1 LKDSQIAITTE
12 DGRTYYNMTGK
23 DNPCQGCNA
32 CCRHF
37 RISFYQGELDT
48 QPGGFVPA
56 DMTIQITPFRACMK
70 GTESGYGS
78 CIALQSNGQCGIY
91 ENRPSVCREFP
102 VYMPDGTMNTE
113 CMRLRAI
120 YNIGTSEPGRQ
131 NDIIPVVSDKR
142 RDLFAI

>member
-1 LKDSQIAITTE
+1 MKDVQIAIPTD
-12 DGRTYYNMTGK
+12 DGRVFYDMTSK

-56 DMTIQITPFRACMK
+56 ELAVQVTPFRACMK

-78 CIALQSNGQCGIY
+78 CIALQSDGRCGIY
-91 ENRPSVCREFP
+91 ENRPSVCREYP
-102 VYMPDGTMNTE
+102 VFMPDGTMNTE
-113 CMRLRAI
+113 CKRLREI
-120 YNIGTSEPGRQ
+120 YGIGTSEPGRQ
-131 NDIIPVVSDKR
+131 KNIIPLLNGNLR
-142 RDLFAI
+142 